1 MVKGLKRQGHQV
13 VMVGDGINDSPALAA
28 ADVSIA
34 MKESSDI
41 AREVA
46 DITLLSEN
54 LMDLVRLRSLCRGLM
69 QRIHRNY
76 GFILSFNTLLLEL
89 GIAGIMPPSTT
100 ALLHNASTMIISG
113 MSMRPYLKEEE
124 KES

>member
-1 MVKGLKRQGHQV
+1 M

-54 LMDLVRLRSLCRGLM
+54 LMDLIRLRSLCRGLM
-69 QRIHRNY
+69 QRIRGNY
-76 GFILSFNTLLLEL
+76 GFILGFNTSLLGL